1 MAESGFLFSFVV
13 YLSGGPACSPIKYI
27 HDVKSLFDVIVKY
40 IHDVKSLF
48 NNILLILPVKNR
60 IVPLSGTITCSVLL
74 GVLVMC
80 CCVFHILKPYISRK
94 LSFSPFDSCRIYG
107 QRTCRTEVT
116 SRKVRIC
123 TDFANIG
130 CWHNRKIQLPGIVCR
145 CRTYTRHKLTYNI
158 LGHAGRA

>member
-1 MAESGFLFSFVV
+1 VCLDPFLLCEPADVDSAVSAEDLMAESGFLFSFVV

-74 GVLVMC
+74 GVLLMC

-94 LSFSPFDSCRIYG
+94 LSFSPFDSCILD
-107 QRTCRTEVT
+107 TLDALNLC
-116 SRKVRIC
+116 
-123 TDFANIG
+123 
-130 CWHNRKIQLPGIVCR
+130 
-145 CRTYTRHKLTYNI
+145 LTINQP
-158 LGHAGRA
+158 